1 MMNMGEPR
9 RDPGKIVV
17 LIIAVIALLAACG
30 VGVYA
35 STRLTTTPVSVA
47 QSARHTRVK
56 RQPAKQPST
65 RGRHVSGFIQS
76 RKNASG
82 DETGVGMSASDVCE
96 RLATVDA
103 YWLVTQPEDVRQQ
116 QLDVRLMPSVPRLDA
131 SQYAFDYPPYTATTQ
146 PGSSE
151 TSVTCLV
158 HVTHDPD
165 QTISMSF
172 TRQEDGGWAVTR
184 MDIPPRLLR
193 KAVSP
198 GS

>member
-1 MMNMGEPR
+1 MIDMGEPR
-9 RDPGKIVV
+9 RSPAKMVAVIF
-17 LIIAVIALLAACG
+17 AVIAVLTVCG
-30 VGVYA
+30 FGVYA
-35 STRLTTTPVSVA
+35 YTRLGARTVAVA

-56 RQPAKQPST
+56 HQSERQPSQQARP
-65 RGRHVSGFIQS
+65 VSGFIQS

-82 DETGVGMSASDVCE
+82 DETGVGMTASDVCE

-131 SQYAFDYPPYTATTQ
+131 SQYAFDYPPYEATLQ
-146 PGSSE
+146 AGSSG

-158 HVTHDPD
+158 HVTRDPD
-165 QTISMSF
+165 QTVSMTFS
-172 TRQEDGGWAVTR
+172 RQPDNGWAVTR

-193 KAVSP
+193 KAVAP